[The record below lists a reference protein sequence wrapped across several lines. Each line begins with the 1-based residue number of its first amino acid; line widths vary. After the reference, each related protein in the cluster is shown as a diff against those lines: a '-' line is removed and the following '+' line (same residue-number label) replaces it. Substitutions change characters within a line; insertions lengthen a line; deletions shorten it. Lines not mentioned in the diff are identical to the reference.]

1 MTIEDQQIENQQ
13 INKSKINKSKLFG
26 WILPLIVAVAV
37 ALVAWHCFRD
47 RIYVVEG
54 DAMSPTL
61 KRGQNVWV
69 EYGGAVRRNDIV
81 LVSNPF
87 AQKGAALAPM
97 FRRCFCVPG
106 DTITR
111 LQAHQLYGPAV
122 VPRCGTKVH
131 LNYANYMIYK
141 DLAMKYEGVR
151 MEWRDT
157 VCTVDGTIADTYT
170 FRRDYVFL
178 TSDNRA
184 DKCDSRTFG
193 PVPREVIGAKIKFV
207 F

>member
-1 MTIEDQQIENQQ
+1 MI
-13 INKSKINKSKLFG
+13 
-26 WILPLIVAVAV
+26 
-37 ALVAWHCFRD
+37 ALAAALAAWHYVRD

-61 KRGQNVWV
+61 RCGQNVLV
-69 EYGGAVRRNDIV
+69 EYGGNVKRNDIV

-87 AQKGAALAPM
+87 AQKGVGQPM
-97 FRRCFCVPG
+97 FKRCFCLPG
-106 DTITR
+106 DSITR
-111 LQAHQLYGPAV
+111 LQAKHIYGPAI

-141 DLAMKYEGVR
+141 ELAMKYEGVR

-157 VCTVDGTIADTYT
+157 VCTVDGTVAESYT

-178 TSDNRA
+178 TNDNRA
-184 DKCDSRTFG
+184 DHSDSRTFG
-193 PVPREVIGAKIKFV
+193 PVPREVIGAKIKFA

>member
-1 MTIEDQQIENQQ
+1 MI
-13 INKSKINKSKLFG
+13 FAA
-26 WILPLIVAVAV
+26 AVAV
-37 ALVAWHCFRD
+37 VLWLVFRD
-47 RIYVVEG
+47 RVYVVDG
-54 DAMSPTL
+54 DNMSPTM
-61 KRGQNVWV
+61 KNGQKVWV
-69 EYGGAVRRNDIV
+69 EYGGAVRRGDIV

-87 AQKGAALAPM
+87 VQNGAARTPIV
-97 FRRCFCVPG
+97 RRCFCMPG
-106 DTITR
+106 DSITR
-111 LQAHQLYGPAV
+111 LQAAQLHGPAV

-131 LNYANYMIYK
+131 LDYANYMIYK

-151 MEWRDT
+151 MEWRDS
-157 VCTVDGTIADTYT
+157 VCTIDGIVAAYYT

-178 TSDNRA
+178 TNDNRA